1 MIASSTDSHAELIE
15 LAAKTGKAIFCEEP
29 IDLDIGGLD
38 RCLGLVNANGVPL
51 MLGFNRRFDR
61 YFLSLQQSISAG
73 DIGRLETL
81 TITSRDP
88 SLPTAAYIKRSGRLF
103 KDMMIHDFDMARWL
117 LAEEPIQ
124 VFATGSSL
132 VDSQIGELGDINI
145 VIVTLKT
152 ASGWL
157 CVISNNRRSVYG
169 YDQRVEAFGSEDM
182 TRVGDERATT
192 VEMWKH
198 ARILGDKML
207 HFFRDRYSTAYR
219 REIDEF
225 VQGTRE
231 NRVPSVSGHDG
242 RAALRLA
249 NAALESFTK
258 VKLVLL

>member
-88 SLPTAAYIKRSGRLF
+88 ALPTAAYIKRSGRLF
-103 KDMMIHDFDMARWL
+103 KDMMTHDFDIARWL

-132 VDSQIGELGDINI
+132 VDSQIGELGDINT

-152 ASGWL
+152 ASG
-157 CVISNNRRSVYG
+157 
-169 YDQRVEAFGSEDM
+169 
-182 TRVGDERATT
+182 
-192 VEMWKH
+192 
-198 ARILGDKML
+198 
-207 HFFRDRYSTAYR
+207 
-219 REIDEF
+219 
-225 VQGTRE
+225 
-231 NRVPSVSGHDG
+231 
-242 RAALRLA
+242 
-249 NAALESFTK
+249 
-258 VKLVLL
+258 